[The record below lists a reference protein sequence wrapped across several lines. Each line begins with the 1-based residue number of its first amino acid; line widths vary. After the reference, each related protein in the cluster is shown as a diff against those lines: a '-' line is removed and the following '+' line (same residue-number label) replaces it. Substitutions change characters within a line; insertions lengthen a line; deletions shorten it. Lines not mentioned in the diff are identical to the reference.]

1 MDCSAE
7 ASGRA
12 CHIVRLLLAIFLT
25 LLLAG
30 GAFAERR
37 VALVVGAEAYRLL
50 RPLDNAVSDAV
61 AMRVTLEAL
70 GFEVTLETDRDLK
83 RMHRALDDFR
93 EDGAGADVALF
104 FFAGHGVEIAGDNRL
119 LPVDADA
126 ASVERLRQTS
136 LALEEVH
143 ALLRGMA
150 RASLIVLDACRSDPF
165 GGGSGDGR
173 GAVSIAGDD
182 AGAVR
187 PGLGRIGRAEGAL
200 FAFSAAP
207 GETASD
213 GAGPNSPFT
222 TALAK
227 YLPSDG
233 LEIRSVLTLVQQ
245 EVYDLT
251 RGAQLPYVESG
262 LPGLFFASQHGEDL
276 PERERLLLAMAEVTP
291 ALRAEIE
298 AVASDADMPLAP
310 LYGALLESGGTGVS
324 ADERSRRLHAA
335 AQAFVEVREQLRN
348 LGAADPEVARLRH
361 EAEAQLALGAF
372 DAARARFADAAALD
386 DRSRQ
391 ALKANFDQRTLS
403 EAATRLLSGG
413 AARAALRYDL
423 AISDYE
429 EALALYDEAGDAALA
444 PEHADRR
451 LAALEMLGLLR
462 ETTGD
467 VAAARDAYDAL
478 RHWAERRAATDSD
491 PSIRRDLAKAHARLG
506 DALVAMGDL
515 GGALDAYGKARTILA
530 ALTEAPSGERWRRD
544 LAIAHDG
551 IGGVRFSQGDLAGAV
566 EAFTESLAIKQR
578 LADAAPGDAE
588 ALRDLTVTYDDVGN
602 AARVLGDLDGARE
615 AFAASLAI
623 REDLLAAEP
632 DASGRQRDVSVSR
645 DNIGDVLRDA
655 GDSEAAL
662 ASYRSALEIVR
673 AMAERDPNDT
683 QLMRDI
689 SVSTNK
695 IGNVLRDSGDLDA
708 AGKAFADSLVVVR
721 ALAVRDP
728 ANTDWQRDLS
738 VTLEKVADVERQK
751 GNLKGALA
759 GFEESLVI
767 ARRLAASDPANADW
781 RRDLSITLAEIG
793 NLHVDLKDRAAARE
807 ALEECLSIRE
817 SLVAADPGNALW
829 QRDLIIAYADIAM
842 VSRTP
847 RQPLEKA
854 LAIAEALD
862 AEGRLPPRHRWMIDQ
877 LKTRL
882 ARLKK

>member
-1 MDCSAE
+1 MRCILALFLS
-7 ASGRA
+7 
-12 CHIVRLLLAIFLT
+12 LLFMAPAL
-25 LLLAG
+25 
-30 GAFAERR
+30 AERR
-37 VALVVGAEAYRLL
+37 VALVVGADAYRSL

-61 AMRVTLEAL
+61 AMRETLEGL

-83 RMHRALDDFR
+83 RMRRALDDFR

-104 FFAGHGVEIAGDNRL
+104 FFAGHGVEIGGDNRL
-119 LPVDADA
+119 LPIDADV
-126 ASVERLRQTS
+126 ASATRLRETS

-143 ALLRGMA
+143 TILRSAA
-150 RASLIVLDACRSDPF
+150 RASLVVLDACRNDPF
-165 GGGSGDGR
+165 GLGESASDGR
-173 GAVSIAGDD
+173 GVVVLAGGKD
-182 AGAVR
+182 AVR
-187 PGLGRIGRAEGAL
+187 PGLGRIGRADGAL

-213 GAGPNSPFT
+213 GIGPNSPFT
-222 TALAK
+222 TALSK

-262 LPGLFFASQHGEDL
+262 LPDIFFAARRREDL
-276 PERERLLLAMAEVTP
+276 PERERLLLAMADVTP
-291 ALRAEIE
+291 ELRAEIE
-298 AVASDADMPLAP
+298 AVARDADVPLAP
-310 LYGALLESGGTGVS
+310 LYGALLESGGTDES

-335 AQAFVEVREQLRN
+335 AQAFVEVRDQLRS
-348 LGAADPEVARLRH
+348 LGAADPEVARLRG

-391 ALKANFDQRTLS
+391 ALKANFGQRTLS
-403 EAATRLLSGG
+403 EAATRLLSGA
-413 AARAALRYDL
+413 AARTALRYEL
-423 AISDYE
+423 AIADYE
-429 EALALYDEAGDAALA
+429 KALALFDEAGDAALV

-451 LAALEMLGLLR
+451 LAALETLGLLY

-467 VAAARDAYDAL
+467 VAAARDTYDAL
-478 RHWAERRAATDSD
+478 RHWAERRAETDDD
-491 PSIRRDLAKAHARLG
+491 PSIRRDVAKAQTRLA

-515 GGALDAYGKARTILA
+515 DRALGAYRKGRAIFMD
-530 ALTEAPSGERWRRD
+530 LTEGPSGARWLRD

-551 IGGVRFSQGDLAGAV
+551 IGGIYVSQGDIRSAIESFG
-566 EAFTESLAIKQR
+566 ESLSIKQR
-578 LADAAPGDAE
+578 LADASPRDAE
-588 ALRDLTVTYDDVGN
+588 ALRDLTVTYDEIGK
-602 AARVLGDLDGARE
+602 AARVLGDLDDARE

-632 DASGRQRDVSVSR
+632 DAPGRQRDLAVSR
-645 DNIGDVLRDA
+645 DNMGDVLRDA
-655 GDSEAAL
+655 GDRDGAL
-662 ASYRSALEIVR
+662 ASYRAALDMVR
-673 AMAERDPNDT
+673 AMASRDPNDT
-683 QLMRDI
+683 QLTRDI

-695 IGNVLRDSGDLDA
+695 IGNVLRDAGELDA
-708 AGKAFADSLVVVR
+708 AGKAFFDSLVVVR
-721 ALAVRDP
+721 ALAARDP
-728 ANTDWQRDLS
+728 ANADWQRDLS

-751 GNLKGALA
+751 GKLKRALA

-767 ARRLAASDPANADW
+767 VRRLVASDPGNADW
-781 RRDLSITLAEIG
+781 QRDLSITLAEVG
-793 NLHVDLKDRAAARE
+793 NLKLDLKDLAGARD
-807 ALEECLSIRE
+807 ALEECLAIRE
-817 SLVAADPGNALW
+817 ALGAGDPGNALW

-877 LKTRL
+877 LKSRL
-882 ARLKK
+882 ARLRK

>member
-1 MDCSAE
+1 MRIAI
-7 ASGRA
+7 AFL
-12 CHIVRLLLAIFLT
+12 ILLVF
-25 LLLAG
+25 G
-30 GAFAERR
+30 GAAFAERR
-37 VALVVGAEAYRLL
+37 VALVIGADAYRTL
-50 RPLDNAVSDAV
+50 RPLDNAVADAV
-61 AMRVTLEAL
+61 AMRRTLEAL
-70 GFEVTLETDRDLK
+70 GFEVTLESDRDLK
-83 RMHRALDDFR
+83 RMRRALDDFR

-126 ASVERLRQTS
+126 ASAARLKETS

-143 ALLRGMA
+143 TLLRGMA
-150 RASLIVLDACRSDPF
+150 RASLIVLDACRNDPF
-165 GGGSGDGR
+165 GAGTGDGR
-173 GAVSIAGDD
+173 GAVALG
-182 AGAVR
+182 GGKEAVR
-187 PGLGRIGRAEGAL
+187 PGLGRIGRAENAL

-222 TALAK
+222 TALSK
-227 YLPSDG
+227 YLSSDG

-262 LPGLFFASQHGEDL
+262 LPGLFFAAHRSGDL

-291 ALRAEIE
+291 DLRAEIE

-310 LYGALLESGGTGVS
+310 LYGALLESGGERED
-324 ADERSRRLHAA
+324 ADERSRRLRAA
-335 AQAFVEVREQLRN
+335 AHAFVDVREQLRS
-348 LGAADPEVARLRH
+348 LGAADPEVALLRR
-361 EAEAQLALGAF
+361 EGEAQLSLGAF

-413 AARAALRYDL
+413 AARTALRYDL
-423 AISDYE
+423 AVADYE
-429 EALALYDEAGDAALA
+429 KALALYDEAGDAALA

-451 LAALEMLGLLR
+451 LAALEVLGLLY

-467 VAAARDAYDAL
+467 IAAARDAYDAL
-478 RHWAERRAATDSD
+478 RHWAERRAATDTD
-491 PSIRRDLAKAHARLG
+491 PSIRRDLAKAHTRMG
-506 DALVAMGDL
+506 DTLVAMGDL
-515 GGALDAYGKARTILA
+515 AGALNAYGEARTILA
-530 ALTEAPSGERWRRD
+530 NLTAAPAGERWLRD
-544 LAIAHDG
+544 LAITHDG
-551 IGGVRFSQGDLAGAV
+551 IGGVRFAQGDLRGALRS
-566 EAFTESLAIKQR
+566 FGDSLAVKQR
-578 LADAAPGDAE
+578 LAEAVPDDRR
-588 ALRDLTVTYDDVGN
+588 ALRDLTVSYDDIGN
-602 AARVLGDLDGARE
+602 ASRVMGDLAGARE
-615 AFAASLAI
+615 AYAASLAI

-632 DASGRQRDVSVSR
+632 DSPGRQRDVSVSR
-645 DNIGDVLRDA
+645 DNIGDVLRDM
-655 GDSEAAL
+655 GDGEAAL
-662 ASYRSALEIVR
+662 ASYRAALEIVR
-673 AMAERDPNDT
+673 TMASRDPNDT

-695 IGNVLRDSGDLDA
+695 IGNVLRDAGDLA
-708 AGKAFADSLVVVR
+708 GAGKAFADSLLVVR
-721 ALAVRDP
+721 ALAARDP

-751 GNLKGALA
+751 DNPKGALA
-759 GFEESLVI
+759 GFEESLSI
-767 ARRLAASDPANADW
+767 ARRLVASDPGNADW

-793 NLHVDLKDRAAARE
+793 NLRLDLKDRAAARA
-807 ALEECLSIRE
+807 ALEECLAIRE
-817 SLVAADPGNALW
+817 ALAAGDPGNALW
-829 QRDLIIAYADIAM
+829 QRDLIIAYADVAM
-842 VSRTP
+842 VSRNP
-847 RQPLEKA
+847 REALGKA

-882 ARLKK
+882 ALLKK